1 MQESLNMHK
10 SLLLLGLLLDGP
22 KTGYDLH
29 RIVRS
34 HGDLYAD
41 LKKANVY
48 YLLDHL
54 AQYGYLDVHAE
65 SGARGPRGERLIY
78 SLTDHGRAR
87 FDELLRA
94 VLSGYEPPAS
104 TIGAAV
110 VFLPNVPEVEAVSLL
125 HERRERVVER
135 RAQVAAHNS
144 PEVCGT
150 LVGLAT
156 DHLLA
161 MIDADLAWTDRA
173 IDRLQ
178 REASV
183 EAIDHGPE
191 VALDSAVSR

>member
-1 MQESLNMHK
+1 MRRKQM
-10 SLLLLGLLLDGP
+10 
-22 KTGYDLH
+22 TGYDLH

-87 FDELLRA
+87 FDELLRD
-94 VLSGYEPPAS
+94 VLSGYEPLPS
-104 TIGAAV
+104 NIGAAV
-110 VFLPNVPEVEAVSLL
+110 VFLPHVPEGEAVRLL
-125 HERRERVVER
+125 QERRERVAQR

-150 LVGLAT
+150 LVGLAM

-161 MIDADLAWTDRA
+161 LVDADLAWTDRA
-173 IDRLQ
+173 IGRL
-178 REASV
+178 RLAESI
-183 EAIDHGPE
+183 ETIDPGPE
-191 VALDSAVSR
+191 AALGSGDRR

>member
-1 MQESLNMHK
+1 
-10 SLLLLGLLLDGP
+10 
-22 KTGYDLH
+22 
-29 RIVRS
+29 
-34 HGDLYAD
+34 
-41 LKKANVY
+41 
-48 YLLDHL
+48 
-54 AQYGYLDVHAE
+54 
-65 SGARGPRGERLIY
+65 LIY

-110 VFLPNVPEVEAVSLL
+110 VFLPYVPEVEAVSLL
-125 HERRERVVER
+125 QERRERVVER

-161 MIDADLAWTDRA
+161 MIEADLAWTDRA